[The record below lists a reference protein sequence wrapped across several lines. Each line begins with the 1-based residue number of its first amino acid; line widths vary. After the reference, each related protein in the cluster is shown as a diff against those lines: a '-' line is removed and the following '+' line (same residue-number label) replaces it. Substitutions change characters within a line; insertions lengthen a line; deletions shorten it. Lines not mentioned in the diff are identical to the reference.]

1 MRAMDTRPTRDG
13 SDGVP
18 SAAGDRGLA
27 PATPPAA
34 PSVARKA
41 GDAAPPRAARSC
53 LGTAL
58 ALGVAGA
65 SLVYL
70 ANPTL
75 GVFELLP
82 DNVPVVGNLDE
93 AFFTA
98 ALISALGYLGLRL
111 PFVAG
116 PRR

>member
-27 PATPPAA
+27 PATSPAA

-82 DNVPVVGNLDE
+82 DNLDE